1 MGICKFF
8 KYIIYQHVQYP
19 QIARNWG
26 IFTEFK
32 GCCKGVWSFPDL
44 LGVGLYWIRRDGLL
58 KFKTRLNYWCPVY
71 HFYAKHNRCPVAY
84 TNLLM
89 REALKQRQW
98 VLNIPGKHIVFC
110 HSRENLTVCQVDFPW
125 LFGNKNF
132 RGRFL
137 SPLNICVGKHN
148 P

>member
-32 GCCKGVWSFPDL
+32 GCCKGVWSCWGCDFTEFVEMVCLNLRQDWIS
-44 LGVGLYWIRRDGLL
+44 GVQFTIVMQNTIAVQSHILI
-58 KFKTRLNYWCPVY
+58 YWCERPCSKGSW
-71 HFYAKHNRCPVAY
+71 FWIF
-84 TNLLM
+84 LGSISFL
-89 REALKQRQW
+89 
-98 VLNIPGKHIVFC
+98 C
-110 HSRENLTVCQVDFPW
+110 HRRENLTVCQVDFPW